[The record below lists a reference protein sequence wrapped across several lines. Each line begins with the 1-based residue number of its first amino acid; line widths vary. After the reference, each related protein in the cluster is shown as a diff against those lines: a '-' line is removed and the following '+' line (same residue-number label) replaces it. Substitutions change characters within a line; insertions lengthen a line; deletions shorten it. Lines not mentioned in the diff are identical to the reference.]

1 MHKITAADVQARFE
15 RYIQRRRDHV
25 DLQVSLHLIDADS
38 IVIAQNSD
46 KKIIRILRITP
57 RESIESSSIVEYKT
71 QTSTRAFDLELEKKS
86 KNIDIDT
93 LLKIVYD
100 DLLFDNARIK

>member
-1 MHKITAADVQARFE
+1 MHKITAADVQARFR
-15 RYIQRRRDHV
+15 RYIQCRSNHV

-38 IVIAQNSD
+38 IIITRNSD
-46 KKIIRILRITP
+46 DNIIRVLRITP

-71 QTSTRAFDLELEKKS
+71 QTSTRVLDLELEKKS
-86 KNIDIDT
+86 TNIDIDT